1 MNLKVAA
8 GLLLFALFAPVIA
21 GAHHSFAMFDNSQVV
36 SVKGTVKVFQWTN
49 PHSWLQLEV
58 VNEKGV
64 AEEWSL
70 EGLSPNVLGR
80 MGWTRNSMLPG
91 DVVTV
96 YFNPTRDG
104 SRGGNMIKVVRPDG
118 TVIAARS
125 ASGAAQ

>member
-1 MNLKVAA
+1 MNPKAA
-8 GLLLFALFAPVIA
+8 AVLLLFALFAPVSA
-21 GAHHSFAMFDNSQVV
+21 GAHHSFAMFDHLRVV
-36 SVKGTVKVFQWTN
+36 SITGTVKQFQWTN

-58 VNEKGV
+58 MNDKNV

-80 MGWTRNSMLPG
+80 MGWTRKSMLPG

-118 TVIAARS
+118 TVIAARP
-125 ASGAAQ
+125 APGAAQ